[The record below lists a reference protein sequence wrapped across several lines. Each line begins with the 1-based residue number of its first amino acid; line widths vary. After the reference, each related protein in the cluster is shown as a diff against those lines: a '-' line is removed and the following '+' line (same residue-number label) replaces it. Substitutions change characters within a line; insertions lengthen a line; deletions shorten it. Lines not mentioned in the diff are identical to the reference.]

1 MTQISFLP
9 AKEWKLNSN
18 TRQLQII
25 QKTLSR
31 NKRIF
36 LEYNEFRKKIFSELT
51 PKDSEIILYVIPW
64 LFSINEPVCPGYL
77 QDLNQ
82 PFRVY
87 NIEYNKEIRNR
98 EESFKKM
105 FGVTKRGT
113 LLIQTQKPYVIQGVY
128 TIGSVG
134 TVNQNSL
141 SDCDIWVCFDKKEFD
156 KTAWNQL
163 NRKVNIIKGWLDN
176 NIKLPVYFFISDVKS
191 VKEGNFGSVDAESSG
206 STQQLVLKEE
216 FYRTFILICGKIPIW
231 WLLYDKSFKIKYN
244 DALSAINSDT
254 FWEYDLID
262 FGNIEK
268 IRKSEYFG
276 ASLWQFHK
284 FLTSPLKSIIK
295 MVLLKMLLEAPQER
309 LLCHQLREEVFSSSA
324 NNNLFPD
331 HSLFTMSRILTH
343 YKGKKKELM
352 KFLKMCFYIRCE
364 IKPCNKK
371 QLLKVKLTK
380 KFFNQYPLEP
390 GSWSS
395 LQKFY
400 GWKHDAQIEFGRCL
414 FKFMLQLYRE
424 ISADNTAVSSKSDEK
439 DLTILG
445 RKISVCYLKKKY
457 KISILQKP
465 TRKLNLSVLTFK
477 LNGNEW
483 QTFPSDDTTSP
494 IISSKNIIENIA
506 FIVWNNLFVE
516 NWIQMHP
523 NPFSITLQEII
534 NLGKRIKIFFGTYE
548 TLNIELTD
556 YLKKEQISKMLIV
569 VGFDK
574 SPWNEHSRHY
584 GIVYLNNWGE
594 LYVRWFNST
603 KRFETFLR
611 NLCKNQK
618 NIIIS
623 KYLKRDT
630 TFFEKNI
637 AQPKK
642 FVFPS
647 IKI

>member
-1 MTQISFLP
+1 MT
-9 AKEWKLNSN
+9 
-18 TRQLQII
+18 II

-31 NKRIF
+31 NKWIF
-36 LEYNEFRKKIFSELT
+36 LKYNEFRKKIFSELT
-51 PKDSEIILYVIPW
+51 PKDSEIILYLIPW
-64 LFSINEPVCPGYL
+64 LFSINEPACPGYL
-77 QDLNQ
+77 QDFNQ

-87 NIEYNKEIRNR
+87 NVEFNKGIRNR

-105 FGVTKRGT
+105 FGVTERGT
-113 LLIQTQKPYVIQGVY
+113 LLTPTQKSYVIQGVY

-141 SDCDIWVCFDKKEFD
+141 SDCDIWVCFDKEKFD
-156 KTAWNQL
+156 EAAWNQL

-176 NIKLPVYFFISDVKS
+176 NIKLPVYFFISDVTA

-206 STQQLVLKEE
+206 SAQQLVLKEE
-216 FYRTFILICGKIPIW
+216 FYRTFILICGKVPIW
-231 WLLYDKSFKIKYN
+231 WLLYDKSFKIEYN

-254 FWEYDLID
+254 FWEDDLID

-268 IRKSEYFG
+268 IKKSEYFG

-295 MVLLKMLLEAPQER
+295 MVLLKMLLDAPQER
-309 LLCHQLREEVFSSSA
+309 LLCHQLREEVCSSV

-343 YKGKKKELM
+343 YKGRKKELM
-352 KFLKMCFYIRCE
+352 HFLKMCFYIRCE
-364 IKPCNKK
+364 TKPYDKN
-371 QLLKVKLTK
+371 QSLKGKLMEN
-380 KFFNQYPLEP
+380 FLNQYPLEP
-390 GSWSS
+390 GVWSA

-400 GWKHDAQIEFGRCL
+400 DWKHDAQIEFGQRL

-424 ISADNTAVSSKSDEK
+424 ISADNTAVSSKSDER
-439 DLTILG
+439 DLTVLG
-445 RKISVCYLKKKY
+445 RKISARYLKKKY

-465 TRKLNLSVLTFK
+465 ARKLNLSVLTFK
-477 LNGNEW
+477 LNGDEW
-483 QTFPSDDTTSP
+483 QTFPSDDTTFP

-506 FIVWNNLFVE
+506 FIVWNDLFVE
-516 NWIQMHP
+516 NWIQMCP

-534 NLGKRIKIFFGTYE
+534 NLGQRIKIFFGTYE
-548 TLNIELTD
+548 TLDIELSD
-556 YLKKEQISKMLIV
+556 YLKKEQIAKMLIV
-569 VGFDK
+569 IGFDK
-574 SPWNEHSRHY
+574 SPWNEQSRNY
-584 GIVYLNNWGE
+584 GVVYLNNWGE

-603 KRFETFLR
+603 KKFDTFLR
-611 NLCKNQK
+611 NLCKDQK
-618 NIIIS
+618 DIIIS
-623 KYLKRDT
+623 KYLKRNQT
-630 TFFEKNI
+630 SFEKNI

-642 FVFPS
+642 FVFPL

>member
-1 MTQISFLP
+1 MR
-9 AKEWKLNSN
+9 SN
-18 TRQLQII
+18 TRQLKII

-36 LEYNEFRKKIFSELT
+36 LEYNEFRKKIFSERT
-51 PKDSEIILYVIPW
+51 PKDSEIILYLIPW
-64 LFSINEPVCPGYL
+64 LFSINEPACPGYL

-87 NIEYNKEIRNR
+87 NVEFNKGIRNL
-98 EESFKKM
+98 EKSFKKM
-105 FGVTKRGT
+105 FGVTRRGT
-113 LLIQTQKPYVIQGVY
+113 LLTPTQKSYVIQGIY

-141 SDCDIWVCFDKKEFD
+141 SDCDIWVCFDKEEFD
-156 KTAWNQL
+156 KAAWNQL
-163 NRKVNIIKGWLDN
+163 NQKVNIIKGWLDN
-176 NIKLPVYFFISDVKS
+176 NIKLPVYFFISDVTA

-206 STQQLVLKEE
+206 SAQQLVLKEE

-231 WLLYDKSFKIKYN
+231 WLLYNKSFKIEYN
-244 DALSAINSDT
+244 YALSAINSDT

-268 IRKSEYFG
+268 IKKSEYFG

-295 MVLLKMLLEAPQER
+295 MVLLKMLLDAPQER
-309 LLCHQLREEVFSSSA
+309 LLCHQLREEVCSSV

-331 HSLFTMSRILTH
+331 HSLFTMSRIFTH
-343 YKGKKKELM
+343 YKGRKKELM
-352 KFLKMCFYIRCE
+352 HFLKMCFYIRCE
-364 IKPCNKK
+364 TKPYDKN
-371 QLLKVKLTK
+371 QSLKGKLMEN
-380 KFFNQYPLEP
+380 FLNQYPLEP
-390 GSWSS
+390 GVWSA

-400 GWKHDAQIEFGRCL
+400 GWKHDAQIEFGRRL

-424 ISADNTAVSSKSDEK
+424 ISADNTAVSSKSDER
-439 DLTILG
+439 DLTVLG
-445 RKISVCYLKKKY
+445 RKISARYLKKKY

-477 LNGNEW
+477 LNGDEW
-483 QTFPSDDTTSP
+483 QTFPSDDTTFP

-506 FIVWNNLFVE
+506 FIVWNDLFVE
-516 NWIQMHP
+516 NWIQMCP

-534 NLGKRIKIFFGTYE
+534 NLGKRIKFFFGTYE
-548 TLNIELTD
+548 TLDIELSD
-556 YLKKEQISKMLIV
+556 YLKKEQIAKMLIV

-574 SPWNEHSRHY
+574 SPWNEQSRNY
-584 GIVYLNNWGE
+584 GVIYLNNWGE

-603 KRFETFLR
+603 KKFEAFLR
-611 NLCKNQK
+611 DLCKDQK
-618 NIIIS
+618 DIVIS
-623 KYLKRDT
+623 KYLKRNPT
-630 TFFEKNI
+630 SFEKNI

-642 FVFPS
+642 FVFPL

>member
-1 MTQISFLP
+1 MR
-9 AKEWKLNSN
+9 SN
-18 TRQLQII
+18 TRQLKII

-31 NKRIF
+31 NKRVF
-36 LEYNEFRKKIFSELT
+36 LEYNEFRKKIFSERT
-51 PKDSEIILYVIPW
+51 PKDSEIILYLIPW
-64 LFSINEPVCPGYL
+64 LFSINEPACPGYL

-87 NIEYNKEIRNR
+87 NVEFNKGIRNL
-98 EESFKKM
+98 EKSFKKM
-105 FGVTKRGT
+105 FGVTRRGT
-113 LLIQTQKPYVIQGVY
+113 LLTPTQKSYVIQGIY

-141 SDCDIWVCFDKKEFD
+141 SDCDIWVCFDKEEFD
-156 KTAWNQL
+156 KAAWNQL
-163 NRKVNIIKGWLDN
+163 NQKVNIIKGWLDN
-176 NIKLPVYFFISDVKS
+176 NIKLPVYFFISDVTA

-206 STQQLVLKEE
+206 SAQQLVLKEE

-231 WLLYDKSFKIKYN
+231 WLLYNKSLKIEYN

-268 IRKSEYFG
+268 IKKSEYFG

-295 MVLLKMLLEAPQER
+295 MVLLKMLLDAPQER
-309 LLCHQLREEVFSSSA
+309 LLCHQLREEVCSSV

-331 HSLFTMSRILTH
+331 HSLFTMSRIFTH
-343 YKGKKKELM
+343 YKGRKKELM
-352 KFLKMCFYIRCE
+352 HFLKMCFYIRCE
-364 IKPCNKK
+364 TKPYDKN
-371 QLLKVKLTK
+371 QSLKGKLMEN
-380 KFFNQYPLEP
+380 FLNQYPLEP
-390 GSWSS
+390 GVWSA

-400 GWKHDAQIEFGRCL
+400 GWKHDAQIEFGRRL

-424 ISADNTAVSSKSDEK
+424 ISADNTAVSSKSDER
-439 DLTILG
+439 DLTVLG
-445 RKISVCYLKKKY
+445 RKISARYLKKKY

-477 LNGNEW
+477 LNGDEW
-483 QTFPSDDTTSP
+483 QTFPSDDTTFP

-506 FIVWNNLFVE
+506 FIVWNDLFVE
-516 NWIQMHP
+516 NWIQMCP

-534 NLGKRIKIFFGTYE
+534 NLGKRIKFFFGTYE
-548 TLNIELTD
+548 TLDIELSD
-556 YLKKEQISKMLIV
+556 YLKKEQIAKMLIV

-574 SPWNEHSRHY
+574 SPWNEQSRNY
-584 GIVYLNNWGE
+584 GVIYLNNWGE

-603 KRFETFLR
+603 KKFEAFLR
-611 NLCKNQK
+611 DLCKDQK
-618 NIIIS
+618 DIVIS
-623 KYLKRDT
+623 KYLKRNPT
-630 TFFEKNI
+630 SFEKNI

-642 FVFPS
+642 FVFPL

>member
-1 MTQISFLP
+1 MIQISFLP
-9 AKEWKLNSN
+9 AKEWKLRSN
-18 TRQLQII
+18 TRQLKII

-31 NKRIF
+31 NKRVF
-36 LEYNEFRKKIFSELT
+36 LEYNEFRKKIFSERT
-51 PKDSEIILYVIPW
+51 PKDSEIILYLIPW
-64 LFSINEPVCPGYL
+64 LFSINEPACPGYL

-87 NIEYNKEIRNR
+87 NVEFNKEIRNR
-98 EESFKKM
+98 EKSFKKM

-113 LLIQTQKPYVIQGVY
+113 LLIPTQKSYVIQGVY

-141 SDCDIWVCFDKKEFD
+141 SDCDIWVCFDKEEFD
-156 KTAWNQL
+156 KAAWNQL
-163 NRKVNIIKGWLDN
+163 NQKVNIIKGWLDN
-176 NIKLPVYFFISDVKS
+176 NIKLPVYFFISDVTA

-206 STQQLVLKEE
+206 SAQQLVLKEE
-216 FYRTFILICGKIPIW
+216 FYRTFILICGKVPIW
-231 WLLYDKSFKIKYN
+231 WLLYNKSFKIEYN

-254 FWEYDLID
+254 FWEDDLID

-268 IRKSEYFG
+268 IKKSEYFG

-295 MVLLKMLLEAPQER
+295 MVLLKMLLDAPQER
-309 LLCHQLREEVFSSSA
+309 LLCHQLREEVCSSA

-343 YKGKKKELM
+343 YKGRKKELM

-364 IKPCNKK
+364 IKPYDKK
-371 QLLKVKLTK
+371 QLLKGKLMEN
-380 KFFNQYPLEP
+380 FFNQYPLEP
-390 GSWSS
+390 GAWSA

-400 GWKHDAQIEFGRCL
+400 GWKHDAQIEFGRRL

-424 ISADNTAVSSKSDEK
+424 ISADNTAVSSKSDER
-439 DLTILG
+439 DLTVLG
-445 RKISVCYLKKKY
+445 RKISARYLKKKY

-477 LNGNEW
+477 LNGDEW
-483 QTFPSDDTTSP
+483 QTFPSDDTTFP

-506 FIVWNNLFVE
+506 FIVWNDLFVE
-516 NWIQMHP
+516 NWIQMCP

-534 NLGKRIKIFFGTYE
+534 NLGKRIKFFFGTYE
-548 TLNIELTD
+548 TLDIELSD
-556 YLKKEQISKMLIV
+556 YLKKEQIAKMLIV

-574 SPWNEHSRHY
+574 SPWNERSRNY
-584 GIVYLNNWGE
+584 GVIYLNNWGE

-603 KRFETFLR
+603 KKFEAFLR
-611 NLCKNQK
+611 DLCKDQK
-618 NIIIS
+618 DIVIS
-623 KYLKRDT
+623 KYLKRNPT
-630 TFFEKNI
+630 SFEKNI

-642 FVFPS
+642 FVFPL